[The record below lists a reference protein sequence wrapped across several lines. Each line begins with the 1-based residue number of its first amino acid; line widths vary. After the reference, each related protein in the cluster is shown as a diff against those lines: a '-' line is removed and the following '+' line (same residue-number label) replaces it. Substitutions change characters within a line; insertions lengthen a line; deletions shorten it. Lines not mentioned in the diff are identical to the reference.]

1 VPNNATVGLIC
12 AQGRSVVL
20 QVISDGNA
28 KHCRCSFRRA
38 GNQVQFGLNEIDLV
52 ESNDSDCCRKNP
64 KTRKEAKNLRS
75 IKHSPVVWH

>member
-1 VPNNATVGLIC
+1 MLNNATVGLIY

-28 KHCRCSFRRA
+28 KHFRCSFRRV

-52 ESNDSDCCRKNP
+52 AVVIGTWSDP
-64 KTRKEAKNLRS
+64 SL
-75 IKHSPVVWH
+75 